1 MKVAVVGI
9 GHVGLI
15 TGAALASLG
24 HEVVGMDADPAKVE
38 TLLGGRAPFHE
49 PGLDDL
55 LRVGVRSKRLRFTG
69 SIPDAVEGASVVFV
83 CVGRPPVGL
92 GDRSLIAVEGAVRAI
107 ARAASDGVV
116 LVTKSTVPPGT
127 SGRIEHVARMERPEL
142 DLIGASSP
150 EFLREGHAIEDT
162 LNPDRIVVGAD
173 DPRAF
178 EVMRAL
184 YAPLLE
190 HGVPLIETDPRTAE
204 LSKLASNAFLASKIS
219 FANAMARV
227 SELAGAD
234 VDGVTEIM
242 GADPRIGGA
251 FLRAGLGYGGY
262 CLPKDVVTLERVADR
277 LGYDFAML
285 RETARVNEE
294 ALEAVA
300 RKIEEVL
307 WNLEGKTVVLL
318 GLAFKPDT
326 DDVRGAP
333 ALGLAARL
341 LAEGTRVVGYDP
353 MAGDAAAAELPDL
366 EIATDV
372 YEAAEGA
379 SCLVLATEWEEFRDL
394 DLARLK
400 GVMTQPAVV
409 DARNSLDPTIFTAAG
424 FQFASIGRPQVGL

>member
-1 MKVAVVGI
+1 
-9 GHVGLI
+9 
-15 TGAALASLG
+15 
-24 HEVVGMDADPAKVE
+24 
-38 TLLGGRAPFHE
+38 
-49 PGLDDL
+49 
-55 LRVGVRSKRLRFTG
+55 
-69 SIPDAVEGASVVFV
+69 
-83 CVGRPPVGL
+83 
-92 GDRSLIAVEGAVRAI
+92 
-107 ARAASDGVV
+107 
-116 LVTKSTVPPGT
+116 
-127 SGRIEHVARMERPEL
+127 
-142 DLIGASSP
+142 
-150 EFLREGHAIEDT
+150 
-162 LNPDRIVVGAD
+162 
-173 DPRAF
+173 
-178 EVMRAL
+178 
-184 YAPLLE
+184 
-190 HGVPLIETDPRTAE
+190 
-204 LSKLASNAFLASKIS
+204 
-219 FANAMARV
+219 
-227 SELAGAD
+227 
-234 VDGVTEIM
+234 M

-285 RETARVNEE
+285 RETVRVNEE

-341 LAEGTRVVGYDP
+341 LAEGARVVGYDP
-353 MAGDAAAAELPDL
+353 MAADAAAAELPDL

-409 DARNSLDPTIFTAAG
+409 DARNSLDATIFTAAG
-424 FQFASIGRPQVGL
+424 FQFASIGRRQVGI